1 MIPTFHFIY
10 IDPGTGSMLFTILIG
25 VISAGVYFLRN
36 SFMKLRFIFSL
47 GKQEKNAND
56 DRVPFAIFTDSKR
69 YWNIFKPIC
78 DEFEKRGQQAVYLTA
93 SPDDPALGEQYEH
106 VSTQFIGE
114 GNRAFARM
122 NMLKADVVLSS
133 TPGIDVYQWKRS
145 RDVKWYAH
153 ILHAANDVTAY
164 RMFGID
170 YYDAVMTSGEYQAKQ
185 VRQLEELRDLPEK
198 ELPMIGLPHMDAL
211 RERLLREGE
220 PEAHPVTVLLAPSW
234 GPSSILNKFGSKMID
249 ALLSTD
255 YHIIIRPH
263 PQSYTSEKEML
274 NALKSQYPDSDRLE
288 WDSSNDNFEVLRR
301 SDILISDYSGVIFD
315 FSLVFDKPII
325 YADTS
330 FDKGPYDAWWL
341 KDEMWTFS
349 ILPKIGRQ
357 LTTENFEKV
366 GELIDGCLNAPELS
380 EGRKRARSDTW
391 ANIGNSAS
399 LAVDYLI
406 EKRNQLLDT
415 KEAASSD
422 DTKQSE
428 TKEGSKA

>member
-1 MIPTFHFIY
+1 MFQIHFAY

-25 VISAGVYFLRN
+25 VLSAAAYFLRN

-47 GKQEKNAND
+47 GKKEKVEND
-56 DRVPFAIFTDSKR
+56 DSVPFAIFTDSKR

-93 SPDDPALGEQYEH
+93 SPDDPALDEHYEH

-133 TPGIDVYQWKRS
+133 TPGVDVYQWKRS
-145 RDVKWYAH
+145 RNVKWYAH

-170 YYDAVMTSGEYQAKQ
+170 YYDAIMTSGDFQAKQ
-185 VRQLEELRDLPEK
+185 VRQLEELRHLPEK
-198 ELPMIGLPHMDAL
+198 ELPMIGLPHMDEL
-211 RERLLREGE
+211 RKRLLSSK
-220 PEAHPVTVLLAPSW
+220 EASATAEEDSHPITVLLAPSW
-234 GPSSILNKFGSKMID
+234 GPSSILNRYGSKMID
-249 ALLSTD
+249 ALLKTG

-274 NALKSQYPDSDRLE
+274 DELMSKYPSDDRIE
-288 WDSSNDNFEVLRR
+288 WDKSNDNFEVLRR

-325 YADTS
+325 YADTT

-341 KDEMWTFS
+341 NDEMWTFD

-357 LTTENFEKV
+357 LTAENFGDV
-366 GELIDGCLNAPELS
+366 GELIDSCLHSSELA
-380 EGRKRARSDTW
+380 EGRELARSQSW
-391 ANIGNSAS
+391 ANIGNSVP

-406 EKRNQLLDT
+406 HKRQELQSASNSA
-415 KEAASSD
+415 EA
-422 DTKQSE
+422 
-428 TKEGSKA
+428 KA